1 MADQFSR
8 LRHHTKEAKVR
19 CLIPR
24 WGCAPLGCTPNP
36 RRHLVMVS
44 IHHGRKQERV
54 RVDHSKSI
62 TTAGNPTDHA
72 GLTDWG
78 AGRGQGSCFMQTTVK
93 HANEEIE
100 VRLRYVA
107 TF

>member
-1 MADQFSR
+1 
-8 LRHHTKEAKVR
+8 
-19 CLIPR
+19 
-24 WGCAPLGCTPNP
+24 
-36 RRHLVMVS
+36 MVS

-78 AGRGQGSCFMQTTVK
+78 LGG
-93 HANEEIE
+93 
-100 VRLRYVA
+100 VRAVVLCKQQ
-107 TF
+107 